1 MIIGLASLPFLA
13 RLPSRTGNL
22 FVIAGAI
29 YVGGALGV
37 ERATDWYDVNDLMNT
52 LAYKSNRVSLSL
64 VLSRL

>member
-22 FVIAGAI
+22 LVIAGAI
-29 YVGGALGV
+29 YVAGALGV

-52 LAYKSNRVSLSL
+52 LAYESNLVSLSL